1 VRANALVPV
10 TLLLLSACTG
20 SRASD
25 ASASPSPQASPAALH
40 SCEERELTLDGADV
54 VVEANLDATLASIV
68 VIHAP
73 SEDARIRA
81 FAQARADFGDPRPD
95 TRTQVRQIKDGL
107 TQLTDMCGR
116 PVMPS
121 PTPSAPASPG

>member
-1 VRANALVPV
+1 MRAHALVPIA
-10 TLLLLSACTG
+10 LLLSACSGGRTNEG
-20 SRASD
+20 N
-25 ASASPSPQASPAALH
+25 ASPSPQASPAALH

-54 VVEANLDATLASIV
+54 VVEANLDGTPASIV

-81 FAQARADFGDPRPD
+81 FADSRTDFGDPHPD

-116 PVMPS
+116 PVMAS
-121 PTPSAPASPG
+121 PTPEAPASPG